1 MGLTMFRSVKMRKV
15 EIIAAKQDLV
25 PVTEALAA
33 SGVFQPI
40 FQAWEDGNDKDGTWT
55 NWKDH
60 FLDLDS
66 RLMTLLNDLNM
77 EPGEPPASAAHFIDP
92 QVAELVLENI
102 EGELKKDVSELE
114 KTEDHIRELQH
125 TMEQLAFIED
135 LDVDL
140 ETLRRFKHVFALPG
154 TMPTDRVQRFSESLG
169 HLPFV
174 LVTLKRRGYLSS
186 VVLFGHARDAQ
197 SLTRAARSAY
207 LNPINLPAAYRGTPA
222 EVMEAI
228 AVSLKRAQQQRSDL
242 RLRMAA
248 IYHEHG
254 EQLRVLLWRV
264 RASKT
269 LAETIQRY
277 QHFRYTSMITGWVAQ
292 EHVQELAARIKAVSA
307 NVTFEVLES
316 QPRILEKDA
325 PILLQNPS
333 FARAF
338 QPLVTTYAYP
348 DYKESDPTLLI
359 ALTFPLI
366 FGIMFGDV
374 GHGLLLGLL
383 GLWLSR
389 SKRPILKSMA
399 AWGKVIVACG
409 ASAMLFGLLY
419 GSIFGFEDILTPLW
433 KSPLNDI
440 NAILLTTVGVGIG
453 LLSLGM
459 LVNLGN
465 TFRTRRW
472 GDFFFGSYGLVYLL
486 LYWSLIILAFSLFG
500 QGAGQPLMGVLI
512 GIAVLTGL
520 GVVFGEP
527 LQRLV
532 DGEKKLF
539 KEGVGTY
546 IPLAFFE
553 LFETL
558 ISFLS
563 NTLSYVRMG
572 AFAVA
577 HGALSLT
584 VFILAETVSPA
595 KGWGYWLAVVLGN
608 LFVVGFEG
616 MIVAIQTLRL
626 EYYEFFTKFYTG
638 GGTPFKPLALFS
650 RQ

>member
-1 MGLTMFRSVKMRKV
+1 MFRSVEMRKV
-15 EIIAAKQDLV
+15 EIIAAKQDVV

-40 FQAWEDGNDKDGTWT
+40 FQEWEDDKDGIWSD
-55 NWKDH
+55 WKEH
-60 FLDLDS
+60 FTDLESRLTTLLKDLD
-66 RLMTLLNDLNM
+66 M
-77 EPGEPPASAAHFIDP
+77 EPGEPPANAAHFIDP

-102 EGELKKDVSELE
+102 EGELNKDASELE
-114 KTEDHIRELQH
+114 ETEEHIREVQR
-125 TMEQLAFIED
+125 TMEQLTSIEEV
-135 LDVDL
+135 DVDL
-140 ETLRRFKHVFALPG
+140 DTLRRLKHIFALPG
-154 TMPTDRVQRFSESLG
+154 TMPTDRIQRFSESLG
-169 HLPFV
+169 RLPFV
-174 LVTLKRRGYLSS
+174 LVTIKRRGYLSS

-197 SLTRAARSAY
+197 ILTRAARSAY
-207 LNPINLPAAYRGTPA
+207 LNPISLPADYRGTPA
-222 EVMEAI
+222 EVKQALSVGLE
-228 AVSLKRAQQQRSDL
+228 RAQQRRSDL
-242 RLRMAA
+242 HVRMAT

-254 EQLRVLLWRV
+254 EQLRLLLWRV

-269 LAETIQRY
+269 LAGTIQRY
-277 QHFRYTSMITGWVAQ
+277 QHFRYTSMITGWVDQ
-292 EHVQELAARIKAVSA
+292 EHVQELAARVKAVSSK
-307 NVTFEVLES
+307 VTFEVLEAQS
-316 QPRILEKDA
+316 RTVEKGA
-325 PILLQNPS
+325 PILLHNPA

-348 DYKESDPTLLI
+348 DYTESDPTLLI
-359 ALTFPLI
+359 TLTFPLI

-389 SKRPILKSMA
+389 SKRPALRSMS
-399 AWGKVIVACG
+399 AWGNVVVACG

-419 GSIFGFEDILTPLW
+419 GSIFGFEDILNPLW
-433 KSPLNDI
+433 KSPLEDI

-459 LVNLGN
+459 VVNLAN
-465 TFRTRRW
+465 AIRTRRW
-472 GDFFFGSYGLVYLL
+472 GAFLFGSYGLVYLL
-486 LYWSLIILAFSLFG
+486 LYWSLIGLAFSFFVRG
-500 QGAGQPLMGVLI
+500 SGQPLTAVLL
-512 GIAVLTGL
+512 GTAALTGL
-520 GVVFGEP
+520 CVVFGEP
-527 LQRLV
+527 LERFV
-532 DGEKKLF
+532 EGKKERF

-595 KGWGYWLAVVLGN
+595 KGWGYWLAIVLGN
-608 LFVVGFEG
+608 LFVIGFEG

-650 RQ
+650 RN